1 MRHATSLVSLPF
13 LLSLRRETAMNGRPR
28 RAAVAVTPT
37 VCAWCGRSASLRG
50 LARWSGAGRRGQ
62 GGCVFM
68 AMSPVKTRATK
79 KGPPRKRSWN
89 ASGAGPFRYLPTS
102 GRPLQI
108 PDLTDLQVAGGDVAV
123 ASAII
128 ITDGGLLYNT
138 ENRAAR
144 RFFSAGS
151 RARGRPWPAP
161 GSGSFIEAEA
171 CWDGIALRGS
181 GRHGLEARGT

>member
-1 MRHATSLVSLPF
+1 
-13 LLSLRRETAMNGRPR
+13 
-28 RAAVAVTPT
+28 
-37 VCAWCGRSASLRG
+37 
-50 LARWSGAGRRGQ
+50 
-62 GGCVFM
+62 M

-108 PDLTDLQVAGGDVAV
+108 PDLSDLQVAGGDVAV

-138 ENRAAR
+138 ENRAAG
-144 RFFSAGS
+144 RFLPAGS
-151 RARGRPWPAP
+151 RARGRPWPPP
-161 GSGSFIEAEA
+161 GSGSLIEPGARRA
-171 CWDGIALRGS
+171 GGPWQLVVSQRALRRGRISAS
-181 GRHGLEARGT
+181 GRRGPGRRGRGRCGRVRGGPRSRRGATGRGAARGLRPPSGARRGPGFRSRP